1 MQRESIQNQSIVT
14 NNNRFLKPVL
24 NDEQISKLKILNSKD
39 NFHGFIAIIIDI
51 AWILSAI
58 YLSYFSPFFYP
69 LTILII
75 GSRQRALASLLHEAA
90 HTTLFKSRILN
101 ITIGRV
107 LCGWTILQ
115 SYGTYRITHVL
126 NHHPKIGND
135 SIDPDLVYMLEQGVY
150 KSQSRSDFLKN
161 YFISRCR
168 KTTDFRRWI

>member
-1 MQRESIQNQSIVT
+1 MSGNHL
-14 NNNRFLKPVL
+14 NRGW
-24 NDEQISKLKILNSKD
+24 S
-39 NFHGFIAIIIDI
+39 GA
-51 AWILSAI
+51 
-58 YLSYFSPFFYP
+58 Y
-69 LTILII
+69 
-75 GSRQRALASLLHEAA
+75 
-90 HTTLFKSRILN
+90 N

-161 YFISRCR
+161 YFIKLNRPGIVGDL
-168 KTTDFRRWI
+168 KL